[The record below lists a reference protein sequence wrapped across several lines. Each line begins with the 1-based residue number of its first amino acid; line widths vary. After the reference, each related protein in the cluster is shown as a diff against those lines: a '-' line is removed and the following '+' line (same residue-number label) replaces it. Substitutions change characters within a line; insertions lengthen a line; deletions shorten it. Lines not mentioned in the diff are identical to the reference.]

1 MCGMNWR
8 SIDLNLLVVFDAVM
22 RERSVTR
29 AGRLIGM
36 SQPAMSHALNRL
48 RHMLGDE
55 LFVRTP
61 NGMTPTPRAERLAR
75 PLRNALSDVQ
85 FALEPP
91 AFDPQTSQRSFA
103 IALNNLAAVVLGP
116 PLVTATCGGA
126 PGVRLDMRPSGTLD
140 IPDLLDRGDIDLA
153 IGALES
159 PGERF
164 VSELLL
170 EDPFVLVMRCGH
182 PAGRRKLSAGTLAE
196 LPYLEISSSGE
207 DIAFL
212 DRWLQERG
220 LTRRVVVRAP
230 YVSACMILATSDL
243 VTVFSRRMAQ
253 AFVLDHAL
261 EFHEPA
267 FDSPQVRTSMLW
279 HRRLDDHPA
288 HRWLRDRVTS
298 VSRALAE
305 IHAERVSVG

>member
-1 MCGMNWR
+1 MNWR

-61 NGMTPTPRAERLAR
+61 DGMAPTPRAERLAQ
-75 PLRNALSDVQ
+75 PLRNALSEVQ

-91 AFDPQTSQRSFA
+91 AFDPQVSERSFA
-103 IALNNLAAVVLGP
+103 VALNNFAAVVLGP
-116 PLVTATCGGA
+116 PLVTAACGAG
-126 PGVRLDMRPSGTLD
+126 PGMCLDMRPSGTLD
-140 IPDLLDRGDIDLA
+140 VAALLDRGDIDLA

-170 EDPFVLVMRCGH
+170 EDPFVLVTRCGH
-182 PAGRRKLSAGTLAE
+182 PAGRRKLSAEVLAE

-207 DIAFL
+207 DAAFL
-212 DRWLQERG
+212 DRWLDERG
-220 LTRRVVVRAP
+220 LTRRIIVRAP
-230 YVSACMILATSDL
+230 YLSACKIVANCDL
-243 VTVFSRRMAQ
+243 VAVFSRRLAR
-253 AFVLDHAL
+253 AFVRDHPL
-261 EFHEPA
+261 EFHEPD
-267 FDSPQVRTSMLW
+267 FDSPKVRTSMLW
-279 HRRLDDHPA
+279 HRRLDHHPA

-298 VSRALAE
+298 TCRALADL
-305 IHAERVSVG
+305 HDQHLSVV

>member
-1 MCGMNWR
+1 MFCMNWR

-48 RHMLGDE
+48 RHMLDDE

-61 NGMTPTPRAERLAR
+61 GGMTPTPRAERLAR

-91 AFDPQTSQRSFA
+91 AFDPQTSTRGFA
-103 IALNNLAAVVLGP
+103 IALNNFAAVVLGP
-116 PLVTATCGGA
+116 PLVEATRGSA
-126 PGVRLDMRPSGTLD
+126 PGVCLDMRPGGTLD

-170 EDPFVLVMRCGH
+170 EDRFVLVTRRGH
-182 PAGRRKLSAGTLAE
+182 PAGRRKLSAATLAE
-196 LPYLEISSSGE
+196 LLYLEVSSSGE
-207 DIAFL
+207 DTAFL
-212 DRWLQERG
+212 DRWLEGRG
-220 LTRRVVVRAP
+220 LARRVVVRAP
-230 YVSACMILATSDL
+230 YLSACAILENSDL
-243 VTVFSRRMAQ
+243 AAIFSRQVAEV
-253 AFVLDHAL
+253 FVRERPL

-279 HRRLDDHPA
+279 HRRVDDHLA
-288 HRWLRDRVTS
+288 HRWLRDRVAS
-298 VSRALAE
+298 VSRALGAVHDE
-305 IHAERVSVG
+305 HISAA

>member
-1 MCGMNWR
+1 MNWR

-48 RHMLGDE
+48 RHMLDDE

-61 NGMTPTPRAERLAR
+61 DGMAPTPRAERLAR
-75 PLRNALSDVQ
+75 PLRNALSDIQ

-103 IALNNLAAVVLGP
+103 IALNNFAAVVLGP
-116 PLVTATCGGA
+116 PLVTATGSA

-170 EDPFVLVMRCGH
+170 EDPFVLVMRRGH
-182 PAGRRKLSAGTLAE
+182 PAGRRNLSARTLAG

-207 DIAFL
+207 DTAFL
-212 DRWLQERG
+212 DRWLEVRG
-220 LTRRVVVRAP
+220 LTRRVVARAP
-230 YVSACMILATSDL
+230 YLSACTILAKSDL
-243 VTVFSRRMAQ
+243 VTLFSRRMAEV
-253 AFVLDHAL
+253 FVNERPL

-279 HRRLDDHPA
+279 HRRLDEHPG
-288 HRWLRDRVTS
+288 HRWLRDRVIS
-298 VSRALAE
+298 VSRALSAVCDE
-305 IHAERVSVG
+305 HMSAA